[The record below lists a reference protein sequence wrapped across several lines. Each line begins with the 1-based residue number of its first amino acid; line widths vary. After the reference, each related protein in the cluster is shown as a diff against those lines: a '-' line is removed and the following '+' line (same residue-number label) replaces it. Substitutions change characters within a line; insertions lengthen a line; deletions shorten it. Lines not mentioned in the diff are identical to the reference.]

1 MRAVDDLDLEVA
13 PGELFAV
20 VGTSGS
26 GKTTLLN
33 LVGGLDTPTAGIIEV
48 MGQELGALDERQLA
62 RYRRT
67 VIGFIFQA
75 FHLLP
80 ERTASENVELPL
92 MLQNV
97 PAPER
102 QRRAREV
109 LERVGLGGRAD
120 HVPSEMS
127 GGEQQRVAIARAL
140 IKRPQLLLADEPTG
154 NLDSRT
160 SREILDLVAGLN
172 RDDGLTIMLVS
183 HDEAAVGLIAGRLI
197 RLEDG
202 RKVEERIL

>member
-1 MRAVDDLDLEVA
+1 MDGLDLEID

-33 LVGGLDTPTAGIIEV
+33 LIGGLDTPSSGSIAV
-48 MGQELGALDERQLA
+48 MGRELGALDERQLA
-62 RYRRT
+62 LYRRT
-67 VIGFIFQA
+67 TVAIIFQA

-80 ERTASENVELPL
+80 ERTALENIELPL

-97 PAPER
+97 PAAER
-102 QRRAREV
+102 RRRAEEV
-109 LERVGLGGRAD
+109 LERVGLANRAD
-120 HVPSEMS
+120 HVPSELS

-140 IKRPQLLLADEPTG
+140 IKQPRLLLADEPTG

-160 SREILDLVAGLN
+160 SREILELIAGLN
-172 RDDGLTIMLVS
+172 REDGFTIVLVS
-183 HDEAAVGLIAGRLI
+183 HDETAMEQIADRLI
-197 RLEDG
+197 RLSDG
-202 RKVEERIL
+202 RAIEERTL